1 MQRYVNKYVGCVRA
15 KKVAKKLPGG
25 PNPKGKLPL
34 RALFKAPIF
43 NEWFLQFV
51 WKFSCRRTD
60 FFSMFKYLQ
69 NVKII
74 KTPTSHH
81 LLFAPNVLEKWFLKI
96 VLVYGFLYFQ
106 GILKA
111 LTLYWKKESFT
122 KNSSPIFLTL
132 GKLFRHMYD
141 AFRTIGTF
149 LWKLHNRTMLKFV
162 LTYWLS
168 CQICASPF
176 IQKTRPMLINFR
188 SRIEELISSTRLLEP
203 S

>member
-1 MQRYVNKYVGCVRA
+1 M
-15 KKVAKKLPGG
+15 AKKLPGG

-96 VLVYGFLYFQ
+96 VLVYCIFKEFLRPWHYF
-106 GILKA
+106 
-111 LTLYWKKESFT
+111 SFT

>member
-1 MQRYVNKYVGCVRA
+1 MFI
-15 KKVAKKLPGG
+15 L
-25 PNPKGKLPL
+25 LL
-34 RALFKAPIF
+34 
-43 NEWFLQFV
+43 
-51 WKFSCRRTD
+51 
-60 FFSMFKYLQ
+60 FKYLQ

-96 VLVYGFLYFQ
+96 VLVYGSYFCLQ
-106 GILKA
+106 GILLA
-111 LTLYWKKESFT
+111 LTLYWKSFT
-122 KNSSPIFLTL
+122 KKNSSPIFLTL

-188 SRIEELISSTRLLEP
+188 SRIEELISSTRLP